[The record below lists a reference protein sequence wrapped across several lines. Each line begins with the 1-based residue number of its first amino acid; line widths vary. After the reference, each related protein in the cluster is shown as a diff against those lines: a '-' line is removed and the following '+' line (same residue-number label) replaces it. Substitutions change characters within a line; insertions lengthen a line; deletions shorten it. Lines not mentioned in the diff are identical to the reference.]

1 MKTRKLLTLAA
12 LVFVLAACGKGQTE
26 IEPPEI
32 RYGET
37 ECLECRMI
45 ISDPRFAAGYTHAVN
60 ENRYESMP
68 FDDIGD
74 MLTYAAKHPVHDIT
88 APWVHDY
95 ATEEWIDVQSAYYVF
110 SHDLETPMAQ
120 GTAAVDS
127 REKAEQLA
135 AEVRGE
141 VLDWPGLLAKHSAGQ
156 LVTSAIDDTTMS
168 GHDTKMHQMSA
179 DHALVTLGETD
190 ASGYH
195 MALLAHGP
203 LHAGYNHLMLQITDP
218 DGETVTQAEVTF
230 HPLMHMPD
238 MTHAAPIEQPGAQ
251 AHLDGH
257 FGGAVGFPMP
267 SGPDLGDWELGVAF
281 ADPDRGQQGEAT
293 FPIQVAP
300 SRLSASFVAADDEG
314 KLFLMVISP
323 QEAAVGLQD
332 FEVLAVE
339 KQSAMAWPAVDD
351 LSLEMIPEMPTMG
364 HGSSDNENPVHVSQG
379 HYRGKVNFSMA
390 GPWTV
395 TVKVSRDG
403 AEIGTVVFEYDL
415 E

>member
-1 MKTRKLLTLAA
+1 M
-12 LVFVLAACGKGQTE
+12 
-26 IEPPEI
+26 
-32 RYGET
+32 
-37 ECLECRMI
+37 
-45 ISDPRFAAGYTHAVN
+45 
-60 ENRYESMP
+60 
-68 FDDIGD
+68 
-74 MLTYAAKHPVHDIT
+74 
-88 APWVHDY
+88 
-95 ATEEWIDVQSAYYVF
+95 
-110 SHDLETPMAQ
+110 
-120 GTAAVDS
+120 
-127 REKAEQLA
+127 
-135 AEVRGE
+135 
-141 VLDWPGLLAKHSAGQ
+141 
-156 LVTSAIDDTTMS
+156 
-168 GHDTKMHQMSA
+168 
-179 DHALVTLGETD
+179 
-190 ASGYH
+190 
-195 MALLAHGP
+195 
-203 LHAGYNHLMLQITDP
+203 
-218 DGETVTQAEVTF
+218 TQAEVTF

-238 MTHAAPIEQPGAQ
+238 VTHAAPIEQPGAQ

-281 ADPDRGQQGEAT
+281 ADLDRGQQGEAT

-300 SRLSASFVAADDEG
+300 SGLSASFVAADDEG